1 MNNEVISAELHC
13 AHCDMETLHTVV
25 YAGRLLVSTTCQN
38 CQTQVKH
45 QPGDL
50 RVAYIKDL
58 EHRISTKPGR
68 LWRKFWKSPFSLMWN
83 FPRKS
88 LQQPGKILSE
98 IKKLFK

>member
-1 MNNEVISAELHC
+1 MNHEEISAELHC
-13 AHCDMETLHTVV
+13 SHCGLETLHTLI

-38 CQTQVKH
+38 CQRQVKH
-45 QPGDL
+45 DPGDL

-68 LWRKFWKSPFSLMWN
+68 LWKRFWSAPLSIMWN

-88 LQQPGKILSE
+88 MQQPGKIFGE